1 MNRKLREEM
10 KLKFAKVPQ
19 PAFSAPPLTGMTH
32 KLNVCHF
39 VAACNTNKVQN
50 DTPWDRIF
58 LVILREALR
67 IIAGDHNVSAL
78 VKISLL
84 F

>member
-1 MNRKLREEM
+1 MNGKLREEM

-50 DTPWDRIF
+50 KTSGIW
-58 LVILREALR
+58 IL
-67 IIAGDHNVSAL
+67 S

-84 F
+84 V